1 MAILEGHE
9 GHEGHEGYHG
19 RDRGNGTGRR
29 LDLSSDQLLF
39 WCRCG
44 AGAGRCCHACLPS
57 QYNFPFAPLILQLY
71 LRIMRAQPS
80 HQEVLSCSLI
90 CFLFFYIHCIYYNKR
105 SAPVGVRY
113 LLLLLGQEIR
123 PKKGGAGH
131 FKTGTPLLQTRKH
144 KV

>member
-1 MAILEGHE
+1 MGP
-9 GHEGHEGYHG
+9 GGGW
-19 RDRGNGTGRR
+19 TF
-29 LDLSSDQLLF
+29 LSSDQLLF

-57 QYNFPFAPLILQLY
+57 QYNFRFAPLILQLY

-90 CFLFFYIHCIYYNKR
+90 CFLFFYIHCIYYNRR

-123 PKKGGAGH
+123 PKKEGQGISRQGH
-131 FKTGTPLLQTRKH
+131 RYCKQESTKFKYGHLDINV
-144 KV
+144 KVP